1 MRTGKVGEGA
11 CGTRRALL
19 MTSVALAFPALRAAA
34 LAPSAPIRIGFL
46 SASARPPQLEQDRIG
61 GFAQGMREL
70 GYRLGTDVVIEWR
83 FAAGDYA
90 RLPALAR
97 ELLDLKVAA
106 IVTAGVPPTIAA
118 RNATTTVPIV
128 MGTSTDPIGA
138 GLVRSL
144 ARPGGNV
151 TGLSNMAHD
160 VVPKHVDHLLT
171 VSPRL
176 GLLAVL
182 VDKGTAS
189 HPGIF
194 DAVRRNASA
203 RGLAAIPLEVGRVQ
217 EIEPALSSLR
227 ERRHAGLVIP
237 LGPLFNQQSTVIA
250 RHAAAL
256 RLPSIAGF
264 SEYALAGGLMS
275 YGQDLYQQYRRA
287 ASYVDKILKGAQPG
301 ELPIEQPT
309 VFQLIVNLH
318 TARQLNVVV
327 PEQLLVSAS
336 RVIE

>member
-1 MRTGKVGEGA
+1 MRTGKAGEGA
-11 CGTRRALL
+11 CGTRRFLL
-19 MTSVALAFPALRAAA
+19 LAPATLAFPVLRVAASGA
-34 LAPSAPIRIGFL
+34 HAPVRIGFL
-46 SASARPPQLEQDRIG
+46 SASARPSNLEQDRIG

-70 GYRLGTDVVIEWR
+70 GYRLGTDLVIEWR

-90 RLPALAR
+90 RLPELVR
-97 ELLDLKVAA
+97 ELLALKVAA

-118 RNATTTVPIV
+118 RDATTTVPIV
-128 MGTSTDPIGA
+128 MGTSTDPIGS

-151 TGLSNMAHD
+151 TGLSNMAQD
-160 VVPKHVDHLLT
+160 VVPKHVEHLRT
-171 VSPRL
+171 VSPKL
-176 GLLAVL
+176 ALLAVL

-194 DAVRRNASA
+194 DAVRRNALA
-203 RGLAAIPLEVGRVQ
+203 CGLEALAVEISRAQDLEV
-217 EIEPALSSLR
+217 ALASLR
-227 ERRHAGLVIP
+227 ERRHAGLVVP
-237 LGPLFNQQSTVIA
+237 LGPIFTQQAAGIA
-250 RHAAAL
+250 RQAAAL
-256 RLPSIAGF
+256 HLPSIAGF
-264 SEYALAGGLMS
+264 AEYALAGGLMS

-287 ASYVDKILKGAQPG
+287 ASYVDKILKGARPG

-318 TARQLNVVV
+318 TARQLHVLV
-327 PEQLLVSAS
+327 PEQLLVSAA